1 VKTRQ
6 YLTGMQILFVED
18 DHDIRTVIKS
28 ALEDG
33 GFDVVEAGV
42 GSEAIRIL
50 ADTAVD
56 LAIVDL
62 RLPDC
67 NGIDLVRELRKLS
80 SVPIVILTAF
90 GDSYDVVAG
99 LESGADDF
107 LSKPIAPKEL
117 VARIR
122 ALMRRVDRA
131 PDAPATSFVAGR
143 VTVTPYR
150 HLCEVD
156 GTVLD
161 LTRTEF
167 AILAALMSS
176 APNTVSKMELLESVW
191 GYDYLG
197 DSRLVDMQ
205 IYRLRRKLAERGV
218 ADFISTV
225 RGVGFQVQVG

>member
-1 VKTRQ
+1 MKV
-6 YLTGMQILFVED
+6 LFVED
-18 DHDIRTVIKS
+18 DQDIRTVLAS
-28 ALEDG
+28 ALTNA
-33 GFDVVEAGV
+33 GFSVAEAGD
-42 GSEAIRIL
+42 GKDANRLISEVDA
-50 ADTAVD
+50 D

-67 NGIDLVRELRKLS
+67 NGIDLVRELRKKTS
-80 SVPIVILTAF
+80 IPIVILTAF

-117 VARIR
+117 IARIR
-122 ALMRRVDRA
+122 ALMRRVGRHADTPDTSLTSGRISLLPDRH
-131 PDAPATSFVAGR
+131 V
-143 VTVTPYR
+143 
-150 HLCEVD
+150 CEVD
-156 GTVLD
+156 GELLD

-167 AILAALMSS
+167 AILVMLLSN
-176 APNTVSKMELLESVW
+176 APRTVSKMELLEGVW

-205 IYRLRRKLAERGV
+205 IYRLRKKLADRGI

-225 RGVGFQVQVG
+225 RGVGFQVPAS